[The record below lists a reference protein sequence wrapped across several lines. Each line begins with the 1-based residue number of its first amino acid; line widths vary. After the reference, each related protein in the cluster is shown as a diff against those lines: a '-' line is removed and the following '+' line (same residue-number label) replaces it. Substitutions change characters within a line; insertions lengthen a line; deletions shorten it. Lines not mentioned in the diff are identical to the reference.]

1 MSALVRFFRGVRG
14 VIGTIVTLVMSLLPL
29 SALLVALPAIA
40 PNEAV
45 LQESVPPATT
55 RGRRLLRRL
64 GGVGA
69 GFVVVVALFAFA
81 VELVSRLPLPA
92 KGQFGVLAQKVLGA
106 NIAESRPLP
115 FGPELFAT
123 GPEPTVG
130 ISAGIVPP
138 TPREMVEKKDKLERA
153 ISAGLDDPVRLR
165 EAKADLDT
173 VNAQI
178 EEVWPNSPQLRIL
191 LDPGWGP
198 WLGQPIWK
206 LLPPPLVQHWPF
218 VFLIVYATD
227 LALLLLIGR
236 VPLAYNYRNLV
247 VRWRIA
253 GLTALA
259 FTVVVGL
266 LVALLAFVNGM
277 YKLNEGTGI
286 PGNVFVLS
294 DGATD
299 ELFSNLGYA
308 DTDNAMKQVATLDPE
323 GNPLPAPVR
332 VARAVKEGGTLRRL
346 KGDEKPPAGQQ
357 EVVLGSKEIYFVVS
371 QPVPVKEGEQARRR
385 LLNMRAVNDAAIAA
399 AVHNITLYDGGQWFT
414 ETGMRQV
421 ATGEKNADGSP
432 RVRNYVEC
440 VLGEGAAGI
449 LGADANKDRLEVG
462 DTFQLGDL
470 DWIVVGIM
478 KAEGTTFGSEVWVQN
493 IDVVTKTF
501 GKKGTYT
508 TMVLRADP
516 DTAEAAKAL
525 AYHLQ
530 YRYTTA
536 KFKPFAEPDYYAELT
551 KTNDQFLTWIVIV
564 AVLMALGGVFGVMNT
579 MFAAIAAR
587 IREVG
592 VLRILGFKRW
602 QILISFMLESLAIAA
617 AGGLLGCVL
626 GYAADGM
633 EARSQLSSGAGGGK
647 SVSLKMIVDYQTVA
661 AGMLFTLVM
670 GRLGG
675 LVPALSAMR
684 MEILDSLR

>member
-1 MSALVRFFRGVRG
+1 MSPLLRFFRGVQR
-14 VIGTIVTLVMSLLPL
+14 VLGTIVTLVMSLMPL
-29 SALLVALPAIA
+29 SALLVALPAVA

-45 LQESVPPATT
+45 LQDSVPPATT

-81 VELVSRLPLPA
+81 VELVGRLPLPA
-92 KGQFGVLAQKVLGA
+92 RGQFGVLAQKVLSA
-106 NIAESRPLP
+106 VPAHYMSP
-115 FGPELFAT
+115 

-130 ISAGIVPP
+130 ISPGIVPP
-138 TPREMVEKKDKLERA
+138 TPPEMFEKKAKLERA
-153 ISAGLDDPVRLR
+153 LAAGLDDPVRLR

-178 EEVWPNSPQLRIL
+178 AEVLPNSKQLRIL
-191 LDPGWGP
+191 LDPEWGP

-218 VFLIVYATD
+218 VFLVVYATD
-227 LALLLLIGR
+227 LALLLMIGR

-299 ELFSNLGYA
+299 ELFSNLSHG

-332 VARAVKEGGTLRRL
+332 VARAMKNPDGTLRRL
-346 KGDEKPPAGQQ
+346 TGDEKPPAGQQ
-357 EVVLGSKEIYFVVS
+357 EILLGSKEIYFVVS
-371 QPVPVKEGEQARRR
+371 QPVPVKEGEQPRRR
-385 LLNMRAVNDAAIAA
+385 LLNMRAMNDAPVAA
-399 AVHNITLYDGGQWFT
+399 AVHNITLYPGGRWFT
-414 ETGMRQV
+414 ETGMRQI

-449 LGADANKDRLEVG
+449 LGADANKPRLEVG

-478 KAEGTTFGSEVWVQN
+478 MAEGTTFGSEVWVQN

-551 KTNDQFLTWIVIV
+551 RTNDQFLTWIVIV

-617 AGGLLGCVL
+617 AGGLLGCAL

-647 SVSLKMIVDYQTVA
+647 SVSLKMVVDYQTVA

>member
-1 MSALVRFFRGVRG
+1 MNPVYRFLRAVRSLA
-14 VIGTIVTLVMSLLPL
+14 GTMVTLVLSLLPL
-29 SALLVALPAIA
+29 TALLVALPAVA

-45 LQESVPPATT
+45 LSDSVPPAAT
-55 RGRRLLRRL
+55 RARRLLRRL
-64 GGVGA
+64 GGLGA
-69 GFVVVVALFAFA
+69 GFVVVVALFAFS
-81 VELVSRLPLPA
+81 VELVGRLPLPDR
-92 KGQFGVLAQKVLGA
+92 GQFGSLAQKLLGA
-106 NIAESRPLP
+106 VPAEMLP
-115 FGPELFAT
+115 P

-130 ISAGIVPP
+130 ITTGIVPP
-138 TPREMVEKKDKLERA
+138 TPPEMVKKRDKLERA
-153 ISAGLDDPVRLR
+153 LSTGVDDPVRQR

-178 EEVWPNSPQLRIL
+178 AEVLPNSRQLQIL
-191 LDPGWGP
+191 LSPEWGP

-218 VFLIVYATD
+218 IFLVVYAAD
-227 LALLLLIGR
+227 LGLLLMIGR
-236 VPLAYNYRNLV
+236 VPLAYNFRNLV

-299 ELFSNLGYA
+299 ELFSNLGYG
-308 DTDNAMKQVATLDPE
+308 DTDNALRQVATLDPE

-332 VARAVKEGGTLRRL
+332 VARVLKEQDGTLKRL
-346 KGDEKPPAGQQ
+346 AGDEQPPAGRQATY
-357 EVVLGSKEIYFVVS
+357 LSSKEIYFVVS

-385 LLNMRAVNDAAIAA
+385 LLNMRAVDDAPVAA
-399 AVHNITLYDGGQWFT
+399 AVHNISLYDGGRWFT
-414 ETGMRQV
+414 QTGVRQV
-421 ATGEKNADGSP
+421 PTGETNSDGSP

-449 LGADANKDRLEVG
+449 LGADANKARLEVG

-530 YRYTTA
+530 YRYTAA

-551 KTNDQFLTWIVIV
+551 KTNDQFLTWIVLV
-564 AVLMALGGVFGVMNT
+564 AAIMAIGGVFGVMNT

-617 AGGLLGCVL
+617 AGGLLGCVI
-626 GYAADGM
+626 GFAADGM

-647 SVSLKMIVDYQTVA
+647 SVSLKMVVDYQTVA